1 MKNVLPLF
9 RSLIMF
15 IPSNSKIKILKKK
28 IILDSTCLPS
38 FQVRIFFCVSLCKKF
53 IKGHIILVCN
63 YFIAFMENEAKALN
77 NDALLTYRRM
87 ITKLSRKYID
97 NKMLSSHN
105 IVDLIHVYIWSTYT

>member
-63 YFIAFMENEAKALN
+63 YFIAFMEN
-77 NDALLTYRRM
+77 DALLTYRTM

>member
-1 MKNVLPLF
+1 MKNVLLLF

-15 IPSNSKIKILKKK
+15 IPSNFKIKILKKT
-28 IILDSTCLPS
+28 ILDSTCLPS
-38 FQVRIFFCVSLCKKF
+38 FQVGIFFCVSLCKKF

-77 NDALLTYRRM
+77 NDALLTYRTM